1 MDYAIGIDLGTTN
14 SKVVLCELPSGRVV
28 YLEKFTSPKIV
39 DGDSIDFDIKQMIP
53 CLKQALKACSM
64 HAGNESIEFISIA
77 SVGESGVLVYDDGSY
92 LERAIAWFDKR
103 GGSYADALHAEGLA
117 ERFYGVTGIPA
128 FGNYGLFKL
137 LWMRDHGVDLKHAT
151 WLPLGDFVAWWLSGV
166 KGQDES
172 LASRTFA
179 LDVKSGKTANEI
191 LERYGMSAGLFPGL
205 VESGI
210 PRGMVRPVLADKLGL
225 PRSCE
230 VCVSGHDHMSG
241 SVACGLDPAREAL
254 NSTGTSEGILT
265 VNEAPVLTQESF
277 ASRLSNGRYVR
288 RDSYSYYASLPTAGF
303 SLAWLSGMLD
313 IDEDIFFDEMPG
325 KLHRRY
331 LEGEFDGREMVF
343 IPHLRGSGPPDR
355 RVDARGC
362 LYGFTGVTTRDDL
375 YYATVLGL
383 VFELKRLYDC
393 MLGAQVRETVKVI
406 GPAIKSPL
414 WMQLKSDVLD
424 VRIEACRVRESVARG
439 AVMLTAQKKG
449 LDAKPQIETISYSP
463 CPERTK
469 YLGKLYETTYL
480 PMART
485 VAAYECKT
493 R

>member
-1 MDYAIGIDLGTTN
+1 MDYAIGVDLGTTN
-14 SKVVLCELPSGRVV
+14 SKVVLCELPSCRAVH
-28 YLEKFTSPKIV
+28 LERFTSPKIV
-39 DGDSIDFDIKQMIP
+39 DGDSVDFDIKQLIP
-53 CLKQALKACSM
+53 CLKQALKACAA
-64 HAGNESIEFISIA
+64 HIGNGLIKFISIA

-103 GGSYADALHAEGLA
+103 GGVYADALHAEGRA
-117 ERFYGVTGIPA
+117 EAFYGVTGIPA

-137 LWMRDHGVDLKHAT
+137 LWMRDNGVDLKHAT
-151 WLPLGDFVAWWLSGV
+151 WLPLGDFAAWWLSGA

-191 LERYGMSAGLFPGL
+191 LELYGVSGELFPEL
-205 VESGI
+205 IESGM
-210 PRGMVRPVLADKLGL
+210 PRGVVRADLADELGL
-225 PRSCE
+225 PRNCE

-241 SVACGLDPAREAL
+241 SVACGLDPAHEAL

-265 VNEAPVLTQESF
+265 VNEAPVLTPDSF

-288 RDSYSYYASLPTAGF
+288 QGTYSYYASLPTAGF

-313 IDEDIFFDEMPG
+313 IDEDTFFDEMPG
-325 KLHRRY
+325 ELHRKY

-362 LYGFTGVTTRDDL
+362 LYGFTGATTREDL
-375 YYATVLGL
+375 YYAAVLGL

-393 MLGAQVRETVKVI
+393 MLDGQARETLKVI

-414 WMQLKSDVLD
+414 WMQLKSDVLG

-449 LDAKPQIETISYSP
+449 LDPKPRIETVGYSP
-463 CPERTK
+463 FPERTE
-469 YLGKLYETTYL
+469 YFRSLYETCYL
-480 PMART
+480 PMT
-485 VAAYECKT
+485 KVVAAYECKT
-493 R
+493 C